1 MNYDIKSIK
10 NKMLVKY
17 PFFGSVIANV
27 KYEEDKSLGTAGT
40 NGQIIYYNPD
50 YLNSLS
56 KEEQTFVFAHEV
68 CHIAFNH
75 ILRSEGKDINL
86 WNIATDGVTNQFLK
100 RDGLKMPK
108 GGVDIADA
116 INYDAEQLYEKLL
129 QEKQQNQENQQNSQE
144 HQNQQNSSNSNNNQ
158 KNDNSQNGKNDQQS
172 DGSQKQNSEKSQN
185 GQDNNQPSSNS
196 KNNENSQSSE
206 DSQEQ
211 SNNQDNSQINA
222 QQNNSNSNNHQ
233 KKDNNQNG
241 KNAQQS
247 DDSQKQN
254 SEKSQNDQDNNQPSS
269 NNKNN
274 ENSQS
279 SEDSQEQS
287 NSQDNSQI
295 NAQQNNSKSNNN
307 QKNDNS
313 QNSKNDQ
320 QGDGSKGNTLEQSS
334 GDESS
339 QQSDNNSNNDDKKH
353 KDVGHDTHSM
363 WEETV
368 KKHKEQE
375 QNKEKKNNEI
385 NKKNKNSSEKDD
397 FEKKQEE
404 LENMGEKKAFKKN
417 LEDRKKQLE
426 ELKEA
431 ISKLASQAGST
442 SNEDVREIENIGI
455 SKPLIDWRY
464 ILREA
469 IKYDVD
475 WSYQNAT
482 IEDGVITPNL
492 EEQPKPET
500 EIVLDTSGSIS
511 DVLLRNFLREC
522 KNILQQSRVKVG
534 CFDTKFY
541 GFHEIRTEQDI
552 ENMKFVG
559 GGGTDFYVAINAF
572 TRRVENKIIFTD
584 GEAWMPNIPCDA
596 IWIVFGQT
604 KINPKGGK
612 VIYITPEQLDKLYGF
627 DFNDNV
633 RKRVK

>member
-17 PFFGSVIANV
+17 PFFGSVIADV

-50 YLNSLS
+50 YLNCLS

-75 ILRSEGKDINL
+75 ILRSEGKDVNL
-86 WNIATDGVTNQFLK
+86 WNIATDGVINQFLK
-100 RDGLKMPK
+100 RDGLKMPE

-116 INYDAEQLYEKLL
+116 LNYDAEQLYEKLL

-144 HQNQQNSSNSNNNQ
+144 HQNQQNNSKSNNNQ
-158 KNDNSQNGKNDQQS
+158 KNGNSQNSNNDQQS

-185 GQDNNQPSSNS
+185 GQDSNQISSNS
-196 KNNENSQSSE
+196 KNKENSQSSE

-211 SNNQDNSQINA
+211 SNNQN
-222 QQNNSNSNNHQ
+222 
-233 KKDNNQNG
+233 
-241 KNAQQS
+241 
-247 DDSQKQN
+247 
-254 SEKSQNDQDNNQPSS
+254 
-269 NNKNN
+269 
-274 ENSQS
+274 
-279 SEDSQEQS
+279 
-287 NSQDNSQI
+287 NSQI

-313 QNSKNDQ
+313 QNSKNNQ
-320 QGDGSKGNTLEQSS
+320 QSADVNGSKENASQQDISDTKN
-334 GDESS
+334 S
-339 QQSDNNSNNDDKKH
+339 QQSDKQSKDSNNDDKKH

>member
-144 HQNQQNSSNSNNNQ
+144 HQNQQNNSNSNNHQ
-158 KNDNSQNGKNDQQS
+158 KKDNNQNGKNAQQS
-172 DGSQKQNSEKSQN
+172 DDSQKQNSEKSQN

-211 SNNQDNSQINA
+211 SN
-222 QQNNSNSNNHQ
+222 
-233 KKDNNQNG
+233 
-241 KNAQQS
+241 
-247 DDSQKQN
+247 
-254 SEKSQNDQDNNQPSS
+254 
-269 NNKNN
+269 
-274 ENSQS
+274 
-279 SEDSQEQS
+279 
-287 NSQDNSQI
+287 SQDNSQI

-307 QKNDNS
+307 QKNDNSQNGKNDQQSDGSQKQNSEKSQNGQDSNQTSSNSKNNENSQSSEDSQEQSNNQDNNQINAQQNNSNSDKQKNDNS

-541 GFHEIRTEQDI
+541 GFYEIRTEQDI

>member
-144 HQNQQNSSNSNNNQ
+144 HQNQQN
-158 KNDNSQNGKNDQQS
+158 
-172 DGSQKQNSEKSQN
+172 
-185 GQDNNQPSSNS
+185 
-196 KNNENSQSSE
+196 
-206 DSQEQ
+206 
-211 SNNQDNSQINA
+211 
-222 QQNNSNSNNHQ
+222 NSNSNNHQ

-307 QKNDNS
+307 QKNDNSQNGKNDQQSDGSQKQNSEKSQNGQDNNQPSSNSKNNENSQSSEDSQEQSNNQDNNQINAQQNNSNSDKQKNDNS

>member
-144 HQNQQNSSNSNNNQ
+144 HQNQQNNSNSNNHQ
-158 KNDNSQNGKNDQQS
+158 KKDNNQNGKNAQQS
-172 DGSQKQNSEKSQN
+172 DDSQKQNSEKSQN

-211 SNNQDNSQINA
+211 SN
-222 QQNNSNSNNHQ
+222 
-233 KKDNNQNG
+233 
-241 KNAQQS
+241 
-247 DDSQKQN
+247 
-254 SEKSQNDQDNNQPSS
+254 
-269 NNKNN
+269 
-274 ENSQS
+274 
-279 SEDSQEQS
+279 
-287 NSQDNSQI
+287 SQDNSQI

-307 QKNDNS
+307 QKNDNSQNGKNAQQSDGSQKQNSEKSQNGQDSNQTSSNSKNNENSQSSEDSQEQSNNQDNNQINAQQNNSNSDKQKNDNS

>member
-17 PFFGSVIANV
+17 PFFGSVIADV

-40 NGQIIYYNPD
+40 NGEIIYYNPD

-75 ILRSEGKDINL
+75 ILRSEGKDVNL
-86 WNIATDGVTNQFLK
+86 WNIATDGVINQFLK
-100 RDGLKMPK
+100 RDGLKMPE

-116 INYDAEQLYEKLL
+116 LNYDAEQLYEKLL

-144 HQNQQNSSNSNNNQ
+144 HQNQQNNSKSNNNQ
-158 KNDNSQNGKNDQQS
+158 KNGNSQNSNNDQQS

-185 GQDNNQPSSNS
+185 GQDSNQISSNS

-211 SNNQDNSQINA
+211 SNNQN
-222 QQNNSNSNNHQ
+222 
-233 KKDNNQNG
+233 
-241 KNAQQS
+241 
-247 DDSQKQN
+247 
-254 SEKSQNDQDNNQPSS
+254 
-269 NNKNN
+269 
-274 ENSQS
+274 
-279 SEDSQEQS
+279 
-287 NSQDNSQI
+287 NSQI

-313 QNSKNDQ
+313 QNSKNNQ
-320 QGDGSKGNTLEQSS
+320 QSADVNGSKENASQQDISDTKN
-334 GDESS
+334 S
-339 QQSDNNSNNDDKKH
+339 QQSDKQSKDSNNDDKKH

-363 WEETV
+363 WEEAV
-368 KKHKEQE
+368 KKHKE

-522 KNILQQSRVKVG
+522 KNILQQSRLKVG

>member
-144 HQNQQNSSNSNNNQ
+144 HQNQQN
-158 KNDNSQNGKNDQQS
+158 
-172 DGSQKQNSEKSQN
+172 
-185 GQDNNQPSSNS
+185 
-196 KNNENSQSSE
+196 
-206 DSQEQ
+206 
-211 SNNQDNSQINA
+211 
-222 QQNNSNSNNHQ
+222 NSNSNNHQ

-313 QNSKNDQ
+313 QNGKNAQQSDGSQKQNSEKSQNGQDNNQPSSNSKNNENSQSSEDSQEQSNNQDNSQINAQQNNSNSDKQKNDNSQNSKNDQ
-320 QGDGSKGNTLEQSS
+320 QGDGSKGNALEQSS

>member
-1 MNYDIKSIK
+1 
-10 NKMLVKY
+10 MLVKY

-144 HQNQQNSSNSNNNQ
+144 HQNQQNNSNSNNHQ
-158 KNDNSQNGKNDQQS
+158 KKDNSQNGKNDQQS

-185 GQDNNQPSSNS
+185 GQDSNQTSSNS

-211 SNNQDNSQINA
+211 SNNQDNNQINA
-222 QQNNSNSNNHQ
+222 QQNNSNSD
-233 KKDNNQNG
+233 K
-241 KNAQQS
+241 
-247 DDSQKQN
+247 
-254 SEKSQNDQDNNQPSS
+254 
-269 NNKNN
+269 
-274 ENSQS
+274 
-279 SEDSQEQS
+279 
-287 NSQDNSQI
+287 
-295 NAQQNNSKSNNN
+295 

>member
-17 PFFGSVIANV
+17 PFFGSVIADV

-50 YLNSLS
+50 YLNCLS

-75 ILRSEGKDINL
+75 ILRSEGKDVNL
-86 WNIATDGVTNQFLK
+86 WNIATDGVINQFLK
-100 RDGLKMPK
+100 RDGLKMPE

-116 INYDAEQLYEKLL
+116 LNYDAEQLYEKLL

-144 HQNQQNSSNSNNNQ
+144 HQNQQNNSKSNNNQ
-158 KNDNSQNGKNDQQS
+158 KNGNSQNSNNDQQS

-185 GQDNNQPSSNS
+185 GQDSNQPSPNS
-196 KNNENSQSSE
+196 KNKENSQSSE

-211 SNNQDNSQINA
+211 SNNQN
-222 QQNNSNSNNHQ
+222 
-233 KKDNNQNG
+233 
-241 KNAQQS
+241 
-247 DDSQKQN
+247 
-254 SEKSQNDQDNNQPSS
+254 
-269 NNKNN
+269 
-274 ENSQS
+274 
-279 SEDSQEQS
+279 
-287 NSQDNSQI
+287 NSQI

-313 QNSKNDQ
+313 QNSKNNQ
-320 QGDGSKGNTLEQSS
+320 QSADVNGSKENASQQDISDTKN
-334 GDESS
+334 S
-339 QQSDNNSNNDDKKH
+339 QQSDKQSKDSNNDDKKH

>member
-144 HQNQQNSSNSNNNQ
+144 HQNQQN
-158 KNDNSQNGKNDQQS
+158 
-172 DGSQKQNSEKSQN
+172 
-185 GQDNNQPSSNS
+185 
-196 KNNENSQSSE
+196 
-206 DSQEQ
+206 
-211 SNNQDNSQINA
+211 
-222 QQNNSNSNNHQ
+222 NSNSNNHQ

-307 QKNDNS
+307 QKNDNSQNGKNAQQSDGSQKQNSEKSQNGQDSNQTSSNSKNNENSQSSEDSQEQSNNQDNNQINAQQNNSNSDKQKNDNS

-552 ENMKFVG
+552 ENMKFLG

>member
-144 HQNQQNSSNSNNNQ
+144 HQNQQN
-158 KNDNSQNGKNDQQS
+158 
-172 DGSQKQNSEKSQN
+172 
-185 GQDNNQPSSNS
+185 
-196 KNNENSQSSE
+196 
-206 DSQEQ
+206 
-211 SNNQDNSQINA
+211 
-222 QQNNSNSNNHQ
+222 NSNSNNHQ

-307 QKNDNS
+307 QKNDNSQNGKNDQQSDGSQKQNSEKSQNGQDSNQTSSNSKNNENSQSSEDSQEQSNNQDNNQINAQQNNSNSDKQKNDNS

>member
-50 YLNSLS
+50 YLNCLS

-75 ILRSEGKDINL
+75 ILRSEGKDVNL
-86 WNIATDGVTNQFLK
+86 WNIATDGVINQFLK
-100 RDGLKMPK
+100 RDGLKMPE

-116 INYDAEQLYEKLL
+116 LNYDAEQLYEKLL

-144 HQNQQNSSNSNNNQ
+144 HQNQQNNSKSNNNQKNGNSQNSNNDQQSDGSQKQNSEKSQNGQDSNQISSNSKNNENSQSSEDSQEQSNNQDNSQINAQQNNSKSNNNQ
-158 KNDNSQNGKNDQQS
+158 KNDNSQNGKNAQQS

-211 SNNQDNSQINA
+211 SNNQDNNQINA
-222 QQNNSNSNNHQ
+222 QQNNSNSD
-233 KKDNNQNG
+233 K
-241 KNAQQS
+241 
-247 DDSQKQN
+247 
-254 SEKSQNDQDNNQPSS
+254 
-269 NNKNN
+269 
-274 ENSQS
+274 
-279 SEDSQEQS
+279 
-287 NSQDNSQI
+287 
-295 NAQQNNSKSNNN
+295 

>member
-144 HQNQQNSSNSNNNQ
+144 HQNQQN
-158 KNDNSQNGKNDQQS
+158 
-172 DGSQKQNSEKSQN
+172 
-185 GQDNNQPSSNS
+185 
-196 KNNENSQSSE
+196 
-206 DSQEQ
+206 
-211 SNNQDNSQINA
+211 
-222 QQNNSNSNNHQ
+222 NSNSNNHQ
-233 KKDNNQNG
+233 KKDNSQNG

-247 DDSQKQN
+247 
-254 SEKSQNDQDNNQPSS
+254 
-269 NNKNN
+269 
-274 ENSQS
+274 
-279 SEDSQEQS
+279 
-287 NSQDNSQI
+287 
-295 NAQQNNSKSNNN
+295 
-307 QKNDNS
+307 
-313 QNSKNDQ
+313 
-320 QGDGSKGNTLEQSS
+320 DGSKGNTLEQSS

-442 SNEDVREIENIGI
+442 SNEDIREIENIGI

>member
-17 PFFGSVIANV
+17 PFFGSVIADV

-50 YLNSLS
+50 YLNCLS

-75 ILRSEGKDINL
+75 ILRSEGKDVNL
-86 WNIATDGVTNQFLK
+86 WNIATDGVINQFLK
-100 RDGLKMPK
+100 RDGLKMPE

-116 INYDAEQLYEKLL
+116 LNYDAEQLYEKLL

-144 HQNQQNSSNSNNNQ
+144 HQNQQNNSKSNNNQ
-158 KNDNSQNGKNDQQS
+158 KNGNSQNSNNDQQS

-196 KNNENSQSSE
+196 KNKENSQSSE

-211 SNNQDNSQINA
+211 SNNQN
-222 QQNNSNSNNHQ
+222 
-233 KKDNNQNG
+233 
-241 KNAQQS
+241 
-247 DDSQKQN
+247 
-254 SEKSQNDQDNNQPSS
+254 
-269 NNKNN
+269 
-274 ENSQS
+274 
-279 SEDSQEQS
+279 
-287 NSQDNSQI
+287 NSQI

-313 QNSKNDQ
+313 QNSKNNQ
-320 QGDGSKGNTLEQSS
+320 QSADVNGSKGNASQQDISDTKN
-334 GDESS
+334 S
-339 QQSDNNSNNDDKKH
+339 QQSDKQSKDSNNDDKKH

>member
-144 HQNQQNSSNSNNNQ
+144 HQNQQNNSNSNNHQKKDNNQNGKNAQQSDDSQKQNSEKSQNDQDNNQPSSNNKNNENSQSSEDSQEQSNNQDNSQINAQQNSSNSNNNQ

-211 SNNQDNSQINA
+211 SNNQDNNQINA
-222 QQNNSNSNNHQ
+222 QQNNSNSD
-233 KKDNNQNG
+233 K
-241 KNAQQS
+241 
-247 DDSQKQN
+247 
-254 SEKSQNDQDNNQPSS
+254 
-269 NNKNN
+269 
-274 ENSQS
+274 
-279 SEDSQEQS
+279 
-287 NSQDNSQI
+287 
-295 NAQQNNSKSNNN
+295 

>member
-1 MNYDIKSIK
+1 
-10 NKMLVKY
+10 MLVKY
-17 PFFGSVIANV
+17 PFFGSVIADV
-27 KYEEDKSLGTAGT
+27 KYEEDESLGTAGT

-75 ILRSEGKDINL
+75 ILRSEGKDVNL
-86 WNIATDGVTNQFLK
+86 WNIATDGVINQFLK
-100 RDGLKMPK
+100 RDGLKMPE

-116 INYDAEQLYEKLL
+116 LNYDAEQLYEKLL

-144 HQNQQNSSNSNNNQ
+144 HQNQQNNSKSNNNQ
-158 KNDNSQNGKNDQQS
+158 KNGNSQNSNNDQQS

-185 GQDNNQPSSNS
+185 DQDNNQPSSNNE
-196 KNNENSQSSE
+196 NNENSQSNE

-222 QQNNSNSNNHQ
+222 QQNNSNSNN
-233 KKDNNQNG
+233 NQNG
-241 KNAQQS
+241 KN
-247 DDSQKQN
+247 D
-254 SEKSQNDQDNNQPSS
+254 P
-269 NNKNN
+269 
-274 ENSQS
+274 
-279 SEDSQEQS
+279 
-287 NSQDNSQI
+287 
-295 NAQQNNSKSNNN
+295 
-307 QKNDNS
+307 
-313 QNSKNDQ
+313 

-363 WEETV
+363 WEEAV
-368 KKHKEQE
+368 KKHKEEE

-385 NKKNKNSSEKDD
+385 NKEIKNSSEKDD
-397 FEKKQEE
+397 FKKKQDE
-404 LENMGEKKAFKKN
+404 LETMGEKEAFKKN

>member
-144 HQNQQNSSNSNNNQ
+144 HQNQQNNSNSNNHQ
-158 KNDNSQNGKNDQQS
+158 KKDNNQNGKNAQQS
-172 DGSQKQNSEKSQN
+172 DDSQKQNSEKSQN

-211 SNNQDNSQINA
+211 SNNQDNNQINA
-222 QQNNSNSNNHQ
+222 QQNNSNSD
-233 KKDNNQNG
+233 K
-241 KNAQQS
+241 
-247 DDSQKQN
+247 
-254 SEKSQNDQDNNQPSS
+254 
-269 NNKNN
+269 
-274 ENSQS
+274 
-279 SEDSQEQS
+279 
-287 NSQDNSQI
+287 
-295 NAQQNNSKSNNN
+295 